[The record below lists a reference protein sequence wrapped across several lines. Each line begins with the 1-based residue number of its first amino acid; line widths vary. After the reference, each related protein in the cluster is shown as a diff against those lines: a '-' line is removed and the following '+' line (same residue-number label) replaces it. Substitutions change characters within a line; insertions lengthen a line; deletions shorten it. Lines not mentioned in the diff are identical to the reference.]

1 MKLTT
6 KIVAGAAAAL
16 ALTAG
21 GLSLAH
27 PGGGYGMGYGMGP
40 GYGMHGGMGYG
51 MGPGMGP
58 GMGGWAAGPEAEAA
72 VAGWLAAL
80 KTELKIT
87 AAQEPA
93 WTAFE
98 KQTRQQAE
106 SMQAMH
112 RQMQEQMHGPQAA
125 DKTAADFEALR
136 ATMFKLRQANAEA
149 RAVVVKDLYAVLTAE
164 QKTVADHR
172 LGGPAFGPGPG
183 RGYGQ
188 GPGRGHG
195 PGPGRGY
202 GSGPGWGMGAGCP
215 FD

>member
-6 KIVAGAAAAL
+6 KIVAGAVAAL

-51 MGPGMGP
+51 MG
-58 GMGGWAAGPEAEAA
+58 GWASGPEAEAA

-93 WTAFE
+93 WAALE
-98 KQTRQQAE
+98 KETRQQAE
-106 SMQAMH
+106 SLQAMH
-112 RQMQEQMHGPQAA
+112 RQMQEQMHGPKAA
-125 DKTAADFEALR
+125 DKTPADFEALR
-136 ATMFKLRQANAEA
+136 AAMFKLRQANAEA

-164 QKTVADHR
+164 QKAVADRR

-183 RGYGQ
+183 RGYGA
-188 GPGRGHG
+188 GPGRGYG
-195 PGPGRGY
+195 PGPGRGQ
-202 GSGPGWGMGAGCP
+202 GGGPGYGWGMGAGCP

>member
-6 KIVAGAAAAL
+6 KIVAGAVAAL

-21 GLSLAH
+21 GLSLSH
-27 PGGGYGMGYGMGP
+27 PGGGYGMGPGYGMHGGMGYGMGP

-51 MGPGMGP
+51 MGPGMG
-58 GMGGWAAGPEAEAA
+58 GWASGPEAEAA

-93 WTAFE
+93 WAALE
-98 KQTRQQAE
+98 KQTKEQAE
-106 SMQAMH
+106 SLQAMH

-125 DKTAADFEALR
+125 GKTPADFEALR
-136 ATMFKLRQANAEA
+136 AAMFKLREANAEA
-149 RAVVVKDLYAVLTAE
+149 RAVVVKDLYAVLTAD
-164 QKTVADHR
+164 QKTVADRR
-172 LGGPAFGPGPG
+172 LAGPGFGAGPG

-188 GPGRGHG
+188 GPGRG
-195 PGPGRGY
+195 Y
-202 GSGPGWGMGAGCP
+202 GGGPGWGMGPGCP

>member
-1 MKLTT
+1 MKLTN
-6 KIVAGAAAAL
+6 KIVAGAVAAL

-51 MGPGMGP
+51 MGPGMG
-58 GMGGWAAGPEAEAA
+58 GWASGPEAEAA
-72 VAGWLAAL
+72 LAGWLAAL

-93 WTAFE
+93 WAALE
-98 KQTRQQAE
+98 KQTKEQAE
-106 SMQAMH
+106 SLQAMH

-125 DKTAADFEALR
+125 GKTPADFEALR
-136 ATMFKLRQANAEA
+136 AAMFKLRQANAEA

-164 QKTVADHR
+164 QKAVADRR
-172 LGGPAFGPGPG
+172 LDGPAFGSGWGRGYGPGPG
-183 RGYGQ
+183 RGYG
-188 GPGRGHG
+188 

-202 GSGPGWGMGAGCP
+202 GGGPGYGWGMGAGCP